1 MHKGDASLRIGA
13 VPFVNA
19 RPLVR
24 FLNLDGFPQID
35 LILEIPTKLTEMMS
49 QGFLDAA
56 LMPSIEYFRS
66 QNYKL
71 IPEISISADG
81 SVESVC
87 IFSKVSIENIRRL
100 ALDATSRTSV
110 ALTKILLKE
119 IMGSLPALTS
129 CPPTTKLGDLEADAM
144 LLIGDSAMAFQR
156 DEAATVLDL
165 GEQWKKLTGLPFV
178 YAMWVVQKD
187 IDTGPLKSQLFAAR
201 DSGLSQL
208 PQIAAEAAS
217 DTGLSADQCLDYLK
231 NIMRYG
237 LGDREIEALK
247 RFQQLATEH
256 GLCEGGVEI
265 VFAD

>member
-1 MHKGDASLRIGA
+1 MHKGDATLRLGA

-24 FLNLDGFPQID
+24 FLDLTGPPKIN
-35 LILEIPTKLTEMMS
+35 LILEVPTKLTEMMS
-49 QGFLDAA
+49 QGLLDAA

-66 QNYKL
+66 ENYIL
-71 IPEISISADG
+71 MPDISISADG

-87 IFSKVSIENIRRL
+87 IFSKVPIENIHRL

-110 ALTKILLKE
+110 ALTKILMKE
-119 IMGSLPALTS
+119 NMGSLPELTS
-129 CPPTTKLGDLEADAM
+129 CPPNTRLDELEADAM
-144 LLIGDSAMAFQR
+144 LLIGDPAMAFQQN
-156 DEAATVLDL
+156 EAATVLDL

-187 IDTGPLKSQLFAAR
+187 IDAGPLKSQLLAAR
-201 DSGLSQL
+201 DRGLSKL

-231 NIMRYG
+231 NVMRYG
-237 LGDREIEALK
+237 LGDREIAALK
-247 RFQQLATEH
+247 RFQELATEH

-265 VFAD
+265 VFAE